1 MNEYEINHNIQ
12 PNATVAVASH
22 KAVSNFF
29 NPRRFGLYC
38 SKQIHEWKR
47 GLTLQFLALAG
58 IYTLLMFLFHH
69 TDEEGS
75 TPSIASTGIQIII
88 WLGFFVY
95 IAKSASSLADQIG
108 VRSKR
113 VLYLAVP
120 ASTAEK
126 YIAHLLWTA
135 VLYPILFFAAILV
148 AQYASEVFSS
158 AIRNEPFN
166 PGTPLQGMLTFW
178 EGNLYN
184 VSSLVNYTINII
196 VTFTLGATLWQKNSF
211 LKTIAALFL
220 LGIIV
225 IIFYTTLLGKEELE
239 SMFTY
244 LVVGNY
250 FDNFDSTS
258 FIWLINGVS
267 TVEYLLFGYIGYM
280 RMKEL
285 EINETKR

>member
-1 MNEYEINHNIQ
+1 MNEYDIT
-12 PNATVAVASH
+12 PNAQEAAASVATRPTA
-22 KAVSNFF
+22 SNFF
-29 NPRRFGLYC
+29 SLKRFGRYC

-47 GLTLQFLALAG
+47 GLLLQFFSLAG
-58 IYTLLMFLFHH
+58 IYTLLMFLFHS
-69 TDEEGS
+69 TDEEGLI
-75 TPSIASTGIQIII
+75 PSIASTGIQIII

-108 VRSKR
+108 RRSKR
-113 VLYLAVP
+113 VLYLVVP

-126 YIAHLLWTA
+126 YIAHLLWTI

-148 AQYASEVFSS
+148 AQYVSETASSM
-158 AIRNEPFN
+158 IRGEAFN
-166 PGTPLQGMLTFW
+166 PGTPLQGLLTFW
-178 EGNLYN
+178 NHMY
-184 VSSLVNYTINII
+184 STSFLVNYTINII

-211 LKTIAALFL
+211 LKTIAACFL

-250 FDNFDSTS
+250 FDS
-258 FIWLINGVS
+258 FNNNDFVWILNGIS
-267 TVEYLLFGYIGYM
+267 AVEYLLFGYIGYM

>member
-1 MNEYEINHNIQ
+1 MNEYDIT
-12 PNATVAVASH
+12 PNAQEATASVATRPTA
-22 KAVSNFF
+22 SNFF
-29 NPRRFGLYC
+29 SLKRFGRYC

-47 GLTLQFLALAG
+47 GLLLQFFSLAG
-58 IYTLLMFLFHH
+58 IYTLLMFLFHR
-69 TDEEGS
+69 TDDQGLI
-75 TPSIASTGIQIII
+75 PSIASTGIQIII
-88 WLGFFVY
+88 WLGFFIY

-113 VLYLAVP
+113 VLYLVVP

-126 YIAHLLWTA
+126 YIAHLLWTI

-148 AQYASEVFSS
+148 AQYVSETASSM
-158 AIRNEPFN
+158 IRGEAFN
-166 PGTPLQGMLTFW
+166 PGTPLQGLLTFW
-178 EGNLYN
+178 NNMY
-184 VSSLVNYTINII
+184 STSFLVNYTINII

-211 LKTIAALFL
+211 LKTIAACFL

-250 FDNFDSTS
+250 FDSFDNND
-258 FIWLINGVS
+258 FIWILNGIS
-267 TVEYLLFGYIGYM
+267 AVEYLLFGYIGYM

>member
-1 MNEYEINHNIQ
+1 MNEYDIT
-12 PNATVAVASH
+12 PNTQEATASVATRPTA
-22 KAVSNFF
+22 SNFF
-29 NPRRFGLYC
+29 SLKRFGRYC

-47 GLTLQFLALAG
+47 GLLLQFFSLAG
-58 IYTLLMFLFHH
+58 IYTLLMFLFHR
-69 TDEEGS
+69 TDGQGLI
-75 TPSIASTGIQIII
+75 PSIASTGIQIII

-108 VRSKR
+108 RRSKR
-113 VLYLAVP
+113 VLYLVVP

-126 YIAHLLWTA
+126 YIAHLLWTI

-148 AQYASEVFSS
+148 AQYVSETASSM
-158 AIRNEPFN
+158 IRGEAFN
-166 PGTPLQGMLTFW
+166 PGTPLQGLLTFW
-178 EGNLYN
+178 NNMY
-184 VSSLVNYTINII
+184 STSFLVNYTINII

-211 LKTIAALFL
+211 LKTIAACFL

-250 FDNFDSTS
+250 FDSFDNND
-258 FIWLINGVS
+258 FIWILNGIS
-267 TVEYLLFGYIGYM
+267 AVEYLLFGYIGYM

>member
-1 MNEYEINHNIQ
+1 MNGYEINNNTQ
-12 PNATVAVASH
+12 QADVAAVPH
-22 KAVSNFF
+22 KAVSNLF

-58 IYTLLMFLFHH
+58 IYTLLMFLFHQ
-69 TDEEGS
+69 TDEKGL

-88 WLGFFVY
+88 WLGFFIY
-95 IAKSASSLADQIG
+95 IAKSASNLADQIG

-126 YIAHLLWTA
+126 YIAHLLWTV

-158 AIRNEPFN
+158 AIRNEPFH
-166 PGTPLQGMLTFW
+166 PGAPLQGLLTFW
-178 EGNLYN
+178 SGNLYN
-184 VSSLVNYTINII
+184 VSFLANYTLNTI
-196 VTFTLGATLWQKNSF
+196 VVFTLGATLWQKNSF

-225 IIFYTTLLGKEELE
+225 IFFYTTLLGKEELE

-250 FDNFDSTS
+250 FDNFDENS
-258 FIWLINGVS
+258 FMWLINGVS
-267 TVEYLLFGYIGYM
+267 AVEYLIFAYIGYM

>member
-1 MNEYEINHNIQ
+1 MNEYEINNNTQ
-12 PNATVAVASH
+12 QAAVAAVPH
-22 KAVSNFF
+22 KAVSNLF

-58 IYTLLMFLFHH
+58 IYTLLMFLFHQ
-69 TDEEGS
+69 TDEKEL

-88 WLGFFVY
+88 WLGFFIY
-95 IAKSASSLADQIG
+95 IAKSASNLADQIG

-126 YIAHLLWTA
+126 YIAHLLWTV

-166 PGTPLQGMLTFW
+166 PGAPLQGLLTFW
-178 EGNLYN
+178 SGNLYH
-184 VSSLVNYTINII
+184 VSFLVNYTLNTI
-196 VTFTLGATLWQKNSF
+196 VVFTLGATLWQKNSF

-225 IIFYTTLLGKEELE
+225 IFFYTTLLGKEELE

-250 FDNFDSTS
+250 FDNFDETS
-258 FIWLINGVS
+258 FMWLFNGVS
-267 TVEYLLFGYIGYM
+267 AVEYLIFAYIGYM

>member
-1 MNEYEINHNIQ
+1 MNEYDIT
-12 PNATVAVASH
+12 PNAQEATASVAARPTAS
-22 KAVSNFF
+22 NLF
-29 NPRRFGLYC
+29 NLKRFGRYC

-47 GLTLQFLALAG
+47 GLLLQFFSLAG
-58 IYTLLMFLFHH
+58 IYTLLMFLFHS
-69 TDEEGS
+69 TDEKGL

-108 VRSKR
+108 RRSKR
-113 VLYLAVP
+113 VLYLVVP

-126 YIAHLLWTA
+126 YIAHLLWTI

-148 AQYASEVFSS
+148 AQYVSETASSM
-158 AIRNEPFN
+158 IRGEAFN
-166 PGTPLQGMLTFW
+166 PGTPLQGLLTFW
-178 EGNLYN
+178 NNNMY
-184 VSSLVNYTINII
+184 STSFLVNYTINII

-211 LKTIAALFL
+211 LKTIAACFL

-225 IIFYTTLLGKEELE
+225 IVFYTTLLDKEELE
-239 SMFTY
+239 SLFTF

-250 FDNFDSTS
+250 LDS
-258 FIWLINGVS
+258 FNNNDLVWILNGIS
-267 TVEYLLFGYIGYM
+267 AVEYLLFGYIGYM

>member
-1 MNEYEINHNIQ
+1 MNEYDIT
-12 PNATVAVASH
+12 PNAQEATASVATYPT
-22 KAVSNFF
+22 VSNFF
-29 NPRRFGLYC
+29 NLKRFGRYC

-47 GLTLQFLALAG
+47 GLLLQFFSLAG
-58 IYTLLMFLFHH
+58 IYTLLMFLFHS
-69 TDEEGS
+69 TDEMGL

-108 VRSKR
+108 RRSKR
-113 VLYLAVP
+113 VLYLVVP

-126 YIAHLLWTA
+126 YIAHLLWTI

-148 AQYASEVFSS
+148 AQYVSEVASS
-158 AIRNEPFN
+158 MIRGEAFN
-166 PGTPLQGMLTFW
+166 PGTPLQGLLTFW
-178 EGNLYN
+178 NNNMYSTSFLM
-184 VSSLVNYTINII
+184 NYTINII

-211 LKTIAALFL
+211 LKTIAACFL

-225 IIFYTTLLGKEELE
+225 IVFYTTLLDKEELE
-239 SMFTY
+239 SLFTF

-250 FDNFDSTS
+250 FDS
-258 FIWLINGVS
+258 FNNNDFVWILNGIS
-267 TVEYLLFGYIGYM
+267 AVEYLLFGYIGYM

>member
-1 MNEYEINHNIQ
+1 MNEYEINNNTQ
-12 PNATVAVASH
+12 QAAVAAVPH
-22 KAVSNFF
+22 KTASNLF

-58 IYTLLMFLFHH
+58 IYTLLMFLFHS
-69 TDEEGS
+69 TDEEGL
-75 TPSIASTGIQIII
+75 TPSIASTGTQIII

-95 IAKSASSLADQIG
+95 IAKSASNLADQIG

-126 YIAHLLWTA
+126 YIAHLLWTV

-166 PGTPLQGMLTFW
+166 PGAPLQGMLTFW
-178 EGNLYN
+178 SGNLYN
-184 VSSLVNYTINII
+184 VSFLVNYTLNTI
-196 VTFTLGATLWQKNSF
+196 VVFTLGATLWQKNSF
-211 LKTIAALFL
+211 LKTIAVLFL

-225 IIFYTTLLGKEELE
+225 IFFYTTLLGKEELE

-250 FDNFDSTS
+250 FDNFDETS
-258 FIWLINGVS
+258 FMWLLNGVS
-267 TVEYLLFGYIGYM
+267 AVEYLIFAYIGYM

>member
-1 MNEYEINHNIQ
+1 MNEYEINNNTQ
-12 PNATVAVASH
+12 QAAVAAVPH
-22 KAVSNFF
+22 KAVSNLF

-58 IYTLLMFLFHH
+58 IYTLLMFLFHQ
-69 TDEEGS
+69 TDEKEL

-88 WLGFFVY
+88 WLGFFIY
-95 IAKSASSLADQIG
+95 IAKSASNLADQIG

-126 YIAHLLWTA
+126 YIAHLLWTV

-166 PGTPLQGMLTFW
+166 PGAPLQGLLTFW
-178 EGNLYN
+178 SGNLYN
-184 VSSLVNYTINII
+184 VSFLVNYTLNTI
-196 VTFTLGATLWQKNSF
+196 VVFTLGATLWQKNSF

-225 IIFYTTLLGKEELE
+225 IFFYTTLLGKEELE

-250 FDNFDSTS
+250 FDNFDETS
-258 FIWLINGVS
+258 FMWLLNGVS
-267 TVEYLLFGYIGYM
+267 AVEYLIFAYIGYM

>member
-1 MNEYEINHNIQ
+1 MPHK
-12 PNATVAVASH
+12 TAS
-22 KAVSNFF
+22 NLF

-58 IYTLLMFLFHH
+58 IYTLLMFLFHS
-69 TDEEGS
+69 TDEEGL
-75 TPSIASTGIQIII
+75 TPSIASTGTQIII

-95 IAKSASSLADQIG
+95 IAKSASNLADQIG

-126 YIAHLLWTA
+126 YIAHLLWTV

-166 PGTPLQGMLTFW
+166 PGAPLQGMLTFW
-178 EGNLYN
+178 SGNLYN
-184 VSSLVNYTINII
+184 VSFLVNYTLNTI
-196 VTFTLGATLWQKNSF
+196 VVFTLGATLWQKNSF

-225 IIFYTTLLGKEELE
+225 IFFYTTLLGKEELE

-250 FDNFDSTS
+250 FDNFDETS
-258 FIWLINGVS
+258 FMWLLNGVS
-267 TVEYLLFGYIGYM
+267 AVEYLIFAYIGYM

>member
-1 MNEYEINHNIQ
+1 MNEYDIT
-12 PNATVAVASH
+12 PNAQEATASVATRPT
-22 KAVSNFF
+22 VSNFF
-29 NPRRFGLYC
+29 SLKRFGRYC

-47 GLTLQFLALAG
+47 GLLLQFFSLAG
-58 IYTLLMFLFHH
+58 IYTLLMFLFHS
-69 TDEEGS
+69 TDEEGLI
-75 TPSIASTGIQIII
+75 PSIASTGIQIII

-108 VRSKR
+108 RRSKR
-113 VLYLAVP
+113 VLYLVVP

-126 YIAHLLWTA
+126 YIAHLLWTI

-148 AQYASEVFSS
+148 AQYVSETASSM
-158 AIRNEPFN
+158 IRGEAFN
-166 PGTPLQGMLTFW
+166 PGTPLQGLLTFW
-178 EGNLYN
+178 NNMY
-184 VSSLVNYTINII
+184 STSFLVNYTINII

-211 LKTIAALFL
+211 LKTIAACFL

-250 FDNFDSTS
+250 FDSFDNND
-258 FIWLINGVS
+258 FIWILNGIS
-267 TVEYLLFGYIGYM
+267 AVEYLLFGYIGYM

>member
-1 MNEYEINHNIQ
+1 MNEYDIT
-12 PNATVAVASH
+12 PNAQEATASVAARPT
-22 KAVSNFF
+22 ASNFF
-29 NPRRFGLYC
+29 NLKRFGRYC

-47 GLTLQFLALAG
+47 GLLLQFFSLAG
-58 IYTLLMFLFHH
+58 IYTLLMFLFHS
-69 TDEEGS
+69 TDEMGL

-108 VRSKR
+108 RRSKR
-113 VLYLAVP
+113 VLYLVVP

-126 YIAHLLWTA
+126 YIAHLLWTI

-148 AQYASEVFSS
+148 AQYVSEVASS
-158 AIRNEPFN
+158 MIRGEAFN
-166 PGTPLQGMLTFW
+166 PGTPLQGLLTFW
-178 EGNLYN
+178 NNNMYSTSFLM
-184 VSSLVNYTINII
+184 NYTINII

-211 LKTIAALFL
+211 LKTIAACFL

-225 IIFYTTLLGKEELE
+225 IVFYTTLLDKEELE
-239 SMFTY
+239 SLFTF

-250 FDNFDSTS
+250 LDS
-258 FIWLINGVS
+258 FNNNDLVWILNGIS
-267 TVEYLLFGYIGYM
+267 AVEYLLFGYIGYM

>member
-1 MNEYEINHNIQ
+1 M
-12 PNATVAVASH
+12 
-22 KAVSNFF
+22 
-29 NPRRFGLYC
+29 
-38 SKQIHEWKR
+38 
-47 GLTLQFLALAG
+47 LQFFSLAG
-58 IYTLLMFLFHH
+58 IYTLLMFLFHS
-69 TDEEGS
+69 TDEEGLI
-75 TPSIASTGIQIII
+75 PSIASTGIQIII

-108 VRSKR
+108 RRSKR
-113 VLYLAVP
+113 VLYLVVP

-126 YIAHLLWTA
+126 YIAHLLWTI

-148 AQYASEVFSS
+148 AQYVSETASSM
-158 AIRNEPFN
+158 IRGEAFN
-166 PGTPLQGMLTFW
+166 PGTPLQGLLTFW
-178 EGNLYN
+178 NNNMY
-184 VSSLVNYTINII
+184 STSFLVNYTINII

-211 LKTIAALFL
+211 LKTIAACFL

-250 FDNFDSTS
+250 FDS
-258 FIWLINGVS
+258 FNNNDFVWILNGIS
-267 TVEYLLFGYIGYM
+267 AVEYLLFGYIGYM

>member
-1 MNEYEINHNIQ
+1 MNEYDIT
-12 PNATVAVASH
+12 PNAQEATASVATRPTA
-22 KAVSNFF
+22 SNFF
-29 NPRRFGLYC
+29 SLKRFGRYC

-47 GLTLQFLALAG
+47 GLLLQFFSLAG
-58 IYTLLMFLFHH
+58 IYTLLMFLFHR
-69 TDEEGS
+69 TDDQGLI
-75 TPSIASTGIQIII
+75 PSIASTGIQIII

-108 VRSKR
+108 RRSKR
-113 VLYLAVP
+113 VLYLVVP

-126 YIAHLLWTA
+126 YIAHLLWTI

-148 AQYASEVFSS
+148 AQYVSETASSM
-158 AIRNEPFN
+158 IRGEAFN
-166 PGTPLQGMLTFW
+166 PGTPLQGLLTFW
-178 EGNLYN
+178 NNMY
-184 VSSLVNYTINII
+184 STSFLVNYTINII

-211 LKTIAALFL
+211 LKTIAACFL

-250 FDNFDSTS
+250 FDSFDNND
-258 FIWLINGVS
+258 FIWILNGIS
-267 TVEYLLFGYIGYM
+267 AVEYLLFGYIGYM

>member
-1 MNEYEINHNIQ
+1 MNEYDIT
-12 PNATVAVASH
+12 PNAQEAAASVASRPT
-22 KAVSNFF
+22 ASNIFSLK
-29 NPRRFGLYC
+29 RFGRYC

-47 GLTLQFLALAG
+47 GLLLQFFSLAG
-58 IYTLLMFLFHH
+58 IYTLLMFLFHS
-69 TDEEGS
+69 TDEEGLI
-75 TPSIASTGIQIII
+75 PSIASTGIQIII

-108 VRSKR
+108 RRSKR
-113 VLYLAVP
+113 VLYLVVP

-126 YIAHLLWTA
+126 YIAHLLWTI

-148 AQYASEVFSS
+148 AQYVSETASSM
-158 AIRNEPFN
+158 IRGEAFN
-166 PGTPLQGMLTFW
+166 PGTPLQGLLTFW
-178 EGNLYN
+178 NNNNMY
-184 VSSLVNYTINII
+184 STSFLVNYTINII

-211 LKTIAALFL
+211 LKTIAACFL

-250 FDNFDSTS
+250 FDS
-258 FIWLINGVS
+258 FNNNDFVWILNGIS
-267 TVEYLLFGYIGYM
+267 AVEYLLFGYIGYM

>member
-1 MNEYEINHNIQ
+1 MNEYEINNNTQ
-12 PNATVAVASH
+12 QAAVAAVPH
-22 KAVSNFF
+22 KTASNLF

-58 IYTLLMFLFHH
+58 IYTLLMFLFHS
-69 TDEEGS
+69 TDEEGL
-75 TPSIASTGIQIII
+75 TPSIASTGTQIII

-95 IAKSASSLADQIG
+95 IAKSASNLADQIG

-126 YIAHLLWTA
+126 YIAHLLWTV

-166 PGTPLQGMLTFW
+166 PGAPLQGMLTFW
-178 EGNLYN
+178 SGNLYN
-184 VSSLVNYTINII
+184 VSFLVNYTLNTI
-196 VTFTLGATLWQKNSF
+196 VVFTLGATLWQKNSF
-211 LKTIAALFL
+211 LKTIAACFL

-250 FDNFDSTS
+250 FDS
-258 FIWLINGVS
+258 FNNNDFVWILNGIS
-267 TVEYLLFGYIGYM
+267 AVEYLLFGYIGYM

>member
-1 MNEYEINHNIQ
+1 MNEYDIT
-12 PNATVAVASH
+12 PNAQEATASVAARPTAS
-22 KAVSNFF
+22 NLF
-29 NPRRFGLYC
+29 NLKRFGRYC

-244 LVVGNY
+244 LIVGNY

-258 FIWLINGVS
+258 FMWLINGVS

>member
-1 MNEYEINHNIQ
+1 MNEYDIT
-12 PNATVAVASH
+12 PNAQEATASVATRPT
-22 KAVSNFF
+22 VSNFF
-29 NPRRFGLYC
+29 SLKRFGRYC

-47 GLTLQFLALAG
+47 GLLLQFFSLAG
-58 IYTLLMFLFHH
+58 IYTLLMFLFHS
-69 TDEEGS
+69 TDEEGLI
-75 TPSIASTGIQIII
+75 PSIASTGIQIII

-108 VRSKR
+108 RRSKR
-113 VLYLAVP
+113 VLYLVVP

-126 YIAHLLWTA
+126 YIAHLLWTI

-148 AQYASEVFSS
+148 AQYVSETASSM
-158 AIRNEPFN
+158 IRGEAFN
-166 PGTPLQGMLTFW
+166 PGTPLQGLLTFW
-178 EGNLYN
+178 NNMY
-184 VSSLVNYTINII
+184 STSFLVNYTINII

-211 LKTIAALFL
+211 LKTIAACFL

-250 FDNFDSTS
+250 FDSFNNND
-258 FIWLINGVS
+258 FIWILNGIS
-267 TVEYLLFGYIGYM
+267 AVEYLLFGYIGYM

>member
-1 MNEYEINHNIQ
+1 MNEYDIT
-12 PNATVAVASH
+12 PNAQEATASVASRPT
-22 KAVSNFF
+22 ASNFF
-29 NPRRFGLYC
+29 SLKRFGRYC

-47 GLTLQFLALAG
+47 GLLLQFFSLAG
-58 IYTLLMFLFHH
+58 IYTLLMFLFHS
-69 TDEEGS
+69 TDEEGLI
-75 TPSIASTGIQIII
+75 PSIASTGIQIII

-108 VRSKR
+108 RRSKR
-113 VLYLAVP
+113 VLYLVVP

-126 YIAHLLWTA
+126 YIAHLLWTI

-148 AQYASEVFSS
+148 AQYVSETASSM
-158 AIRNEPFN
+158 IRGEAFN
-166 PGTPLQGMLTFW
+166 PGTPLQGLLTFW
-178 EGNLYN
+178 NNNNMY
-184 VSSLVNYTINII
+184 STSFLVNYTINII

-211 LKTIAALFL
+211 LKTIAACFL

-250 FDNFDSTS
+250 FDS
-258 FIWLINGVS
+258 FNNNDFVWILNGIS
-267 TVEYLLFGYIGYM
+267 AVEYLLFGYIGYM